1 MIYIYTCGQNI
12 QAQIK
17 ILKRKLRK
25 KLSWIKTINHP
36 NSTIQNT
43 NSMKETTHKFII
55 FNMSTTREKAP
66 EIQAQKMT

>member
-1 MIYIYTCGQNI
+1 MRAKHSGTN
-12 QAQIK
+12 K
-17 ILKRKLRK
+17 NFKKKVEK